1 MSREEIYNAV
11 TGIIQEVCDI
21 PENTISP
28 ESSIIEDLDI
38 SSLEVVT
45 VISKLSKK
53 FNLSINA
60 KELMAVETVDNLVDL
75 IEAFSEA

>member
-1 MSREEIYNAV
+1 MGREEIYNTV

>member
-60 KELMAVETVDNLVDL
+60 KDLMAVETVDNLVDL